1 MTIHDGKC
9 SLCGPHAQGQKPLR
23 SQLILILILILI
35 LTLALTYP
43 HVCRSRGNSKENV
56 YLHGSVNYLHA
67 VNCRKLINVKIHG
80 KQRNM
85 SVTVHELSQKIDLT
99 ANVRRRP

>member
-1 MTIHDGKC
+1 VTIHDAKC
-9 SLCGPHAQGQKPLR
+9 SLCGLHAQGRKPLR

-35 LTLALTYP
+35 LALTYP
-43 HVCRSRGNSKENV
+43 QVCRSRGNSKENV
-56 YLHGSVNYLHA
+56 YLHGNVNYLHA

-85 SVTVHELSQKIDLT
+85 SVTVRELSRKIDLT
-99 ANVRRRP
+99 ANVRLRP